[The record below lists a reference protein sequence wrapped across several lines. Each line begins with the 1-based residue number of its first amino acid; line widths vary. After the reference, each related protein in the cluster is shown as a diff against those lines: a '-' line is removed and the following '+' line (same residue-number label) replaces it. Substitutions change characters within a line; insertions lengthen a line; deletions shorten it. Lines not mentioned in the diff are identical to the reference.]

1 MHTHASVHG
10 IYTCS
15 YLIVQSYNTKSII
28 NLLIFKMH
36 WFKGF
41 VYIYICSYIYCYSYL
56 CTWLCAHAGLEK
68 NNNVA
73 RNKWDSSK
81 DILEKEYKIDKL
93 KIYTRTK
100 RKYELA
106 NPIHLLTLFLTTHFR
121 QKDDHY

>member
-15 YLIVQSYNTKSII
+15 YLIVQNYNTKSKI
-28 NLLIFKMH
+28 NLRCTGL
-36 WFKGF
+36 KGLYTYTY
-41 VYIYICSYIYCYSYL
+41 VATYCYSHL
-56 CTWLCAHAGLEK
+56 CTWLCAHAGVEK
-68 NNNVA
+68 NNDVA
-73 RNKWDSSK
+73 KRNYFNGNKWDSSK

-106 NPIHLLTLFLTTHFR
+106 NPIHLIDIILNHSF
-121 QKDDHY
+121 